1 MFIFFVSFFSH
12 PDLLLLLLLLDL
24 MILNEWEWMEVVCWR
39 MRMKMNEISFENEQ
53 TSWTS
58 IIFFSFQWGRE
69 MRFSL
74 VSQSI
79 MASGTSKMG
88 GWPKTEISKMRGWRW
103 EVDYPWSDLY
113 SCLLEW
119 ITFAPHDSKPKIIS
133 KQYECP
139 LETKRSSI
147 QLSKQRWRMGGRKK
161 ILRNACRIIW
171 RSNYPI

>member
-1 MFIFFVSFFSH
+1 
-12 PDLLLLLLLLDL
+12 
-24 MILNEWEWMEVVCWR
+24 
-39 MRMKMNEISFENEQ
+39 
-53 TSWTS
+53 
-58 IIFFSFQWGRE
+58 
-69 MRFSL
+69 
-74 VSQSI
+74 

-119 ITFAPHDSKPKIIS
+119 ISFAPHDSKPKIIS

-171 RSNYPI
+171 RSNYPIQQRQWSIQSAAITLRCLARSLETSRRPVPVYCCSQQKMNVRAMLYYADVLSVGNKSRWGLNPQWILIISAGI